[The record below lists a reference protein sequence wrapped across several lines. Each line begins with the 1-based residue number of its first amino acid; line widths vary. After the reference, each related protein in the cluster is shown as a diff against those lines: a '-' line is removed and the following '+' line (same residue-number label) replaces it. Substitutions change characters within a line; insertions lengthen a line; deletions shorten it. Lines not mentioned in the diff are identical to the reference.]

1 MKIFKKIGYLFVWC
15 FVLGLVFL
23 TLGFSINERKKIICT
38 DVRVEITDSL
48 ENQFIRSRDIRNWVL
63 SHNPHLLRKNLG
75 NIDLRNI
82 EDGVRKIK
90 AVEDV
95 NVFTSIVGQGK
106 PGEGSVVVRIR
117 QRNPEFRVDV
127 PGRDYY
133 MDRFG
138 KSFDWTPNYTP
149 RVMIISGVIANEFAR
164 KRLLPLIT
172 YIQADPFLN
181 AQIDQIHVGG
191 NGNLTMVP
199 RVGEQLIYFGK
210 PDDYQEKFRN
220 LKALYKE
227 GFKNGGW
234 TLYKSI
240 NLAYKNQVICSKKR

>member
-1 MKIFKKIGYLFVWC
+1 MFKKIGYLLTWC
-15 FVLGLVFL
+15 LAFAVVSLS
-23 TLGFSINERKKIICT
+23 LGFTIHERSKIVCT

-48 ENQFIRSRDIRNWVL
+48 DNQFIRSKEIREWVL
-63 SHNPHLLRKNLG
+63 SQHRHILHQNLD

-82 EDGVRKIK
+82 EDGLRKFK
-90 AVEDV
+90 AIEEVT
-95 NVFTSIVGQGK
+95 VFTSIVGRGK
-106 PGEGSVVVRIR
+106 PGEGSVVVRIK
-117 QRNPEFRVDV
+117 QRDAEFRVDL

-149 RVMIISGVIANEFAR
+149 RVMIVSGVIAYEFAR
-164 KRLLPLIT
+164 KRILPLID
-172 YIQADPFLN
+172 YIKDDPFLN

-191 NGNLTMVP
+191 NGNLTLVP
-199 RVGEQLIYFGK
+199 RVGDQLIYFGSQ
-210 PDDYQEKFRN
+210 DDYQVKLRN

-234 TLYKSI
+234 TVYKSI
-240 NLAYKNQVICSKKR
+240 NLSYKNQVICLKK

>member
-1 MKIFKKIGYLFVWC
+1 MIKKFGTLVIWCLVFAMVSLSLGFTIYEQKKIV
-15 FVLGLVFL
+15 
-23 TLGFSINERKKIICT
+23 CT

-48 ENQFIRSRDIRNWVL
+48 ENQFLRGRDIRQWVL
-63 SHNPHLLRKNLG
+63 SHNPHVLRQNLDH
-75 NIDLRNI
+75 IDLRTI
-82 EDGVRKIK
+82 EDGLQKIK
-90 AVEDV
+90 AIEEVT
-95 NVFTSIVGQGK
+95 VFTSIVGRGK
-106 PGEGSVVVRIR
+106 PGEGCVVVRIR
-117 QRNPEFRVDV
+117 QRKPEFRVDL

-138 KSFDWTPNYTP
+138 KSIDWTPNYTP
-149 RVMIISGVIANEFAR
+149 RVMMVSGVIAYEYAR

-172 YIQADPFLN
+172 FIEEDPFLS

-199 RVGEQLIYFGK
+199 RVGDQLIYFGT
-210 PDDYQEKFRN
+210 PEDYQVKFRN

-234 TLYKSI
+234 TIYKSI
-240 NLAYKNQVICSKKR
+240 NLTYRNQVICLKK

>member
-1 MKIFKKIGYLFVWC
+1 MFKRIGKLLVWC
-15 FVLGLVFL
+15 LVLGVVSLS
-23 TLGFSINERKKIICT
+23 LGFTIYERKKIICT
-38 DVRVEITDSL
+38 DVRVQITDSI
-48 ENQFIRSRDIRNWVL
+48 ENQFLSNREIRNWVL
-63 SHNPHLLRKNLG
+63 SHHPHILRQNLES
-75 NIDLRNI
+75 IDLRTI
-82 EDGVRKIK
+82 EDGLRKIK

-95 NVFTSIVGQGK
+95 TVFTSIVGRGK
-106 PGEGSVVVRIR
+106 PGEGSIVVRIR
-117 QRNPEFRVDV
+117 QRNPEFRVDL

-149 RVMIISGVIANEFAR
+149 RVIMISGVIAYEFAR

-172 YIQADPFLN
+172 YIQEDPFLN

-199 RVGEQLIYFGK
+199 RVGDQLINFGS
-210 PDDYQEKFRN
+210 PEDYQVKFRN

-240 NLAYKNQVICSKKR
+240 NLSYKNQVICSKKH

>member
-1 MKIFKKIGYLFVWC
+1 MIKKIGYLLVWC
-15 FVLGLVFL
+15 LVLGMVFL
-23 TLGFSINERKKIICT
+23 SLGFSIFERNKIVCT
-38 DVRVEITDSL
+38 DVRVEITDST
-48 ENQFIRSRDIRNWVL
+48 ENQFLSSREVRTWVL
-63 SHNPHLLRKNLG
+63 NRYPNILKRNLDY
-75 NIDLRNI
+75 IDLRNI
-82 EDGVRKIK
+82 EEGLRKIK
-90 AVEDV
+90 AVEEAT
-95 NVFTSIVGQGK
+95 VFTSIVGRGK

-117 QRNPEFRVDV
+117 QRDPQFRVDQ

-133 MDRFG
+133 MDKLG
-138 KSFDWTPNYTP
+138 KSIDWTPNYTP
-149 RVMIISGVIANEFAR
+149 RVMMVSGVIAYEYAR

-172 YIQADPFLN
+172 YIQEDPFLN

-199 RVGEQLIYFGK
+199 RVGDQLIYFG
-210 PDDYQEKFRN
+210 PPEDYQVKLRN

-240 NLAYKNQVICSKKR
+240 NLSYKNLVICLKK

>member
-1 MKIFKKIGYLFVWC
+1 MIKKIGYLLVWC
-15 FVLGLVFL
+15 MVLGMVFL
-23 TLGFSINERKKIICT
+23 SLGFSIFERNKIVCT
-38 DVRVEITDSL
+38 DVRVEITDST
-48 ENQFIRSRDIRNWVL
+48 ENQFLSSREVRSWVL
-63 SHNPHLLRKNLG
+63 NRYPNILKRNLDY
-75 NIDLRNI
+75 IDLRSI
-82 EDGVRKIK
+82 EEGLRKIK
-90 AVEDV
+90 AVEEV
-95 NVFTSIVGQGK
+95 KVFTSIVGRGK

-117 QRNPEFRVDV
+117 QRDPQFRVDQ

-133 MDRFG
+133 MDKLG
-138 KSFDWTPNYTP
+138 KSIDWTPNYTP
-149 RVMIISGVIANEFAR
+149 RVMMVSGVIAYEYAR

-172 YIQADPFLN
+172 YIQEDPFLN

-199 RVGEQLIYFGK
+199 RIGNQLIYFG
-210 PDDYQEKFRN
+210 PPEDYQVKLRN

-240 NLAYKNQVICSKKR
+240 NLSYKNLVICLKK